1 MPNEGNRTI
10 KYYYGEKPL
19 KVPAII
25 CVDLERF
32 LEKMHSYQNNLEKS
46 YTEKKKRFH
55 FLVTH
60 CLQIVHLMQQKTNL
74 IVTKGK
80 TVWKVFAKT

>member
-1 MPNEGNRTI
+1 MPHEGNRTI

-25 CVDLERF
+25 CADLERF

-46 YTEKKKRFH
+46 YTEKKKGFT
-55 FLVTH
+55 FWL
-60 CLQIVHLMQQKTNL
+60 L
-74 IVTKGK
+74 IVYKL
-80 TVWKVFAKT
+80 FI

>member
-25 CVDLERF
+25 CADLERF
-32 LEKMHSYQNNLEKS
+32 LEKMHSY
-46 YTEKKKRFH
+46 
-55 FLVTH
+55 
-60 CLQIVHLMQQKTNL
+60 
-74 IVTKGK
+74 
-80 TVWKVFAKT
+80 